1 MIESSS
7 QRNET
12 NMVVGVIPVFL
23 DGLASNDKEK
33 GNDVTNVENK
43 RKHMTT

>member
-1 MIESSS
+1 MRVESSS
-7 QRNET
+7 QRHEA
-12 NMVVGVIPVFL
+12 NMVGVIPVCL